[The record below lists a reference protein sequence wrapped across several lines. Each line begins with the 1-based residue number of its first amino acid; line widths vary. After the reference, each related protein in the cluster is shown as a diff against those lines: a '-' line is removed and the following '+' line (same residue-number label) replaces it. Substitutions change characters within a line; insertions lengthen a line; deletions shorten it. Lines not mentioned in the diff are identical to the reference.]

1 MIPPKRIALSGGGM
15 KGIAHIGALEVLQ
28 RRGLLKCVRE
38 YLGTSAGALVSLCL
52 VIGYTLS
59 ELKGILCLLDFS
71 QVQNIDF
78 DTIIQFPDVYG
89 LDDGKNVE
97 KFVGILI
104 RAKGLPDTITFE
116 EFYEQR
122 PTAYNLRVF
131 ATNLNTLSVHEFNV
145 KNTPRVSLSFA
156 ILASMR
162 IPFLFTPLR
171 DPITDDILVDGAL
184 ISHSPF
190 NHISDEERNTTIGIV
205 FNTHPSI
212 KLTETTTFVDFII
225 KCTLSTYK
233 TVEREIFNK
242 WSHRI
247 IDINCDESIS
257 INFSIPR
264 DQKELIIQSGCDA
277 ANAYFSRAYLK
288 PTRRY
293 SLP

>member
-15 KGIAHIGALEVLQ
+15 KGIAHIGALEVLHT
-28 RRGLLKCVRE
+28 RGMLKCVGE
-38 YLGTSAGALVSLCL
+38 YLGTSAGALISLCL
-52 VIGYTLS
+52 AIGYTLS
-59 ELKGILCLLDFS
+59 ELRGILCLLDFS
-71 QVQNIDF
+71 QTQNIDF
-78 DTIIQFPDVYG
+78 DTIIQFPDIYG
-89 LDDGKNVE
+89 LDDGKNLE

-104 RAKGLPDTITFE
+104 RAKGLSDTITFQ
-116 EFYEQR
+116 EFYQQR
-122 PTAYNLRVF
+122 PNAYNLRIF

-156 ILASMR
+156 VLASMR

-171 DPITDDILVDGAL
+171 DPTTNDILVDGAL

-190 NHISDEERNTTIGIV
+190 NHISDEERKYTIGIV
-205 FNTHPSI
+205 FNIHPPI
-212 KLTETTTFVDFII
+212 RHIETSTFVDFII
-225 KCTLSTYK
+225 KCAVSTYK

-257 INFSIPR
+257 MNFSIGR
-264 DQKELIIQSGCDA
+264 DQKELIIQNGFDA